1 MRRGGR
7 GAEAG
12 GDGGVKMDGEL
23 KKVRDNANEERRS
36 EGREMGQSTE
46 ERISGL
52 KRNAPAMPHKYKKR
66 RGKGGGFRERE
77 EGTQRKPGYK
87 EQM

>member
-1 MRRGGR
+1 MRG
-7 GAEAG
+7 G
-12 GDGGVKMDGEL
+12 GDGGVKTDGKL

-36 EGREMGQSTE
+36 EGREMGQSAE

-52 KRNAPAMPHKYKKR
+52 NRNAPAMPHKCQKR
-66 RGKGGGFRERE
+66 RGKGGGYRGRE
-77 EGTQRKPGYK
+77 EGTQRKLGYK